1 MSGKTTSTLDRPAT
15 PPSAADRGRSRLGD
29 LSRPIQID
37 RRISRT
43 RRTNVLLAMAAVAIA
58 AALAAAIFVLPVK
71 TLFNQ
76 DEQIAERTDQLTQMQ
91 VVNEDLRSEVARLRT
106 DDGVR
111 EAAREQLGFVE
122 EGEIRQSI
130 LDFPPVPTDLP
141 DGWPYS
147 LFEGIVTVRVAA
159 SDRCRGTG
167 HRSRHGARDN
177 AGHCSDHDRSATP
190 SSDSR
195 TLTTRFQRGPAAW
208 VRGSVDCHTSY
219 LACGHGADDRAPVA
233 DDGAGCGQQRS
244 ANERRMAAVYTVGV
258 TGADRRLWI
267 AVSVVIAFAALI
279 GWWAVRPFTHSD
291 AVGTDWTRRC
301 STHHKVNRRFVKRW
315 SATRSCRARHARMS
329 RCRR

>member
-29 LSRPIQID
+29 LSRPIQVD

-43 RRTNVLLAMAAVAIA
+43 RRTNVLLATAAVAIA

-147 LFEGIVTVRVAA
+147 LFEGIVTVRAA
-159 SDRCRGTG
+159 AATG
-167 HRSRHGARDN
+167 A
-177 AGHCSDHDRSATP
+177 AAPATVPVTVPPTTPVTAPITTVPPPPPATP
-190 SSDSR
+190 
-195 TLTTRFQRGPAAW
+195 
-208 VRGSVDCHTSY
+208 
-219 LACGHGADDRAPVA
+219 AP
-233 DDGAGCGQQRS
+233 
-244 ANERRMAAVYTVGV
+244 
-258 TGADRRLWI
+258 
-267 AVSVVIAFAALI
+267 
-279 GWWAVRPFTHSD
+279 
-291 AVGTDWTRRC
+291 
-301 STHHKVNRRFVKRW
+301 
-315 SATRSCRARHARMS
+315 
-329 RCRR
+329 